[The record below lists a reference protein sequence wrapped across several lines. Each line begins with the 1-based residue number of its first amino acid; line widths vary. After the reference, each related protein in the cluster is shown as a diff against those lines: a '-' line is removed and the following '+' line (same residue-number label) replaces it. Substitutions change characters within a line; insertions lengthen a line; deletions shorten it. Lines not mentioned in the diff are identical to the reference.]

1 MPLTLYLT
9 YCAVALVSVFT
20 PGPAVMLAIHNG
32 AHHGWKRALFS
43 SFGNISGLFC
53 LASVSML
60 GLGALMQTSALVF
73 SIMKWL
79 GAGYLIWLGIKQWR
93 NAGQASARPQRSHEA
108 RPGHALYREGLLL
121 ALTNPKAILFL
132 TALFPQFIQPELNL
146 LSQFLLLTLT
156 FMAFSFGALM
166 SYASLASVAQT
177 RFVGLLRSRSFGRFS
192 GASFILLGLA
202 LLRLRR
208 A

>member
-32 AHHGWKRALFS
+32 AHHGWRRALFS

-60 GLGALMQTSALVF
+60 GLGALMQASALVF
-73 SIMKWL
+73 GIMKWL

-93 NAGQASARPQRSHEA
+93 NAGKTTGGPARSAESQPA
-108 RPGHALYREGLLL
+108 HALYREGLLL

-132 TALFPQFIQPELNL
+132 TALFPQFIQPEVNL

-166 SYASLASVAQT
+166 SYASLAAVAQS
-177 RFVGLLRSRSFGRFS
+177 RFVGLLRSRTFGRCS
-192 GASFILLGLA
+192 GASFMLLGLA
-202 LLRLRR
+202 LLGLRR
-208 A
+208 S

>member
-1 MPLTLYLT
+1 MPLSLYLT

-32 AHHGWKRALFS
+32 ANHGWRRAVLS

-73 SIMKWL
+73 GIMKWL
-79 GAGYLIWLGIKQWR
+79 GAAYLIYLGIRQWR
-93 NAGQASARPQRSHEA
+93 NAGGAAQAQQRSTQPQA
-108 RPGHALYREGLLL
+108 PHALYREGLLL

-132 TALFPQFIQPELNL
+132 TALFPQFIQPEASLVG
-146 LSQFLLLTLT
+146 QFLLLTLT
-156 FMAFSFGALM
+156 FMAFSFAALM
-166 SYASLASVAQT
+166 SYASLASVAGT
-177 RFVGLLRSRSFGRFS
+177 RFVGMLRSRSFGRFS
-192 GASFILLGLA
+192 GGSFILLGFA
-202 LLRLRR
+202 LLGLKR